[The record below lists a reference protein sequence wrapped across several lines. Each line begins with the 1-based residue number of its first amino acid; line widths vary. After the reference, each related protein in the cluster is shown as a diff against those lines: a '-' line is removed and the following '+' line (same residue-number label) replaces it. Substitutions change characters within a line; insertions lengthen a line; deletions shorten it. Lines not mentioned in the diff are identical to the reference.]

1 MISIELKGG
10 IIMDS
15 SSKLQVKCSVSNCQY
30 YKDHLCHAENIE
42 VNALGDGRA
51 KTSDGTCCT
60 TFINKS
66 STSIS

>member
-15 SSKLQVKCSVSNCQY
+15 SNRLQVKCSVTNCQY
-30 YKDHLCHAENIE
+30 NEGHLCHANNIE
-42 VNALGDGRA
+42 VNAMGDGRA
-51 KTSDGTCCT
+51 KSSDGTCCT

-66 STSIS
+66 STSIT